1 LRGACFIGFRGT
13 RPNLSPDFARPDFAF
28 YDLRECAYSP
38 ARFDFIAM
46 TPLLRKLLGLNWLL
60 LLTMLALAIF
70 GVVAIYSATYMRE
83 ESVASE
89 FWRKQANWVAVGF
102 LAFIVTSLIDYRWV
116 RWGALPMYLAGIVF
130 LVLTK
135 FIGTKVYGSRSW
147 LHIGPINF
155 QPAQLAV
162 VAGIMVLALFL
173 SHNQFRDMHPML
185 KLLLCGVIVGAPC
198 LLIMLQPDLG
208 ETIIWGPVLLAL
220 LFVGGIPLRYL
231 ICIVLIV
238 AAMIPIAINLGL
250 KPYQQERITAFINP
264 DIDKQGSAWA
274 INQSLIAIGSG
285 GWSGKGFKAP
295 NTQIEMGFLP
305 ATAVHNDYIFSAI
318 GEQWGFVG
326 GMFLVGAFALL
337 LLTCLFVAFFA
348 GDQFGLLLSI
358 GITSLIFTH
367 IFQNVGMTI
376 SLLPITGVP
385 LPLISYSGS
394 FVLMIMFGL
403 GIVNSVWIH
412 RKEIVER

>member
-1 LRGACFIGFRGT
+1 
-13 RPNLSPDFARPDFAF
+13 
-28 YDLRECAYSP
+28 
-38 ARFDFIAM
+38 M
-46 TPLLRKLLGLNWLL
+46 TPLLRKLLGLNWVL

-135 FIGTKVYGSRSW
+135 FIGSKVYGARSW
-147 LHIGPINF
+147 LHVGPINF

-264 DIDKQGSAWA
+264 EIDKQGSAWA

-285 GWSGKGFKAP
+285 GWAGKGFKAP

-348 GDQFGLLLSI
+348 GDQFGLLLAI

-367 IFQNVGMTI
+367 IFQNIGMTI

>member
-1 LRGACFIGFRGT
+1 
-13 RPNLSPDFARPDFAF
+13 
-28 YDLRECAYSP
+28 
-38 ARFDFIAM
+38 M
-46 TPLLRKLLGLNWLL
+46 TPFLRKLLGLNWLL
-60 LLTMLALAIF
+60 LANMLALAIF
-70 GVVAIYSATYMRE
+70 GVIAIYSATYMRE
-83 ESVASE
+83 DSLSAE

-102 LAFIVTSLIDYRWV
+102 FAFMVTSLIDYRWI
-116 RWGALPMYLAGIVF
+116 RWGALPMYLAGLIF
-130 LVLTK
+130 LILTK

-147 LHIGPINF
+147 LHLGPINF

-173 SHNQFRDMHPML
+173 SQFRDMHPML
-185 KLLLCGVIVGAPC
+185 RLLLSGAIVGAPC
-198 LLIMLQPDLG
+198 LLILMQPDLG

-231 ICIVLIV
+231 ICILLIV
-238 AAMIPIAINLGL
+238 ATALPLAANLAL
-250 KPYQQERITAFINP
+250 KPYQQDRLTAFVHP
-264 DIDKQGSAWA
+264 EIDPRGSSWA

-295 NTQIEMGFLP
+295 NTQIELGFLP

-326 GMFLVGAFALL
+326 GMFLIGAFALL

-348 GDQFGLLLSI
+348 GDQFGLLLVI
-358 GITSLIFTH
+358 GVTALIFTH
-367 IFQNVGMTI
+367 IFQNIGMTI
-376 SLLPITGVP
+376 SMLPITGVP

-403 GIVNSVWIH
+403 GIVNSVWVH
-412 RKEIVER
+412 RNALER